1 MKTSRLQH
9 RYFKMRSGLNKTAY
23 VKQWN
28 YCVSFQKKKKKYC
41 YADLSENDVAD
52 QKHFCKTV

>member
-1 MKTSRLQH
+1 MSNN
-9 RYFKMRSGLNKTAY
+9 GITAY
-23 VKQWN
+23 LF
-28 YCVSFQKKKKKYC
+28 SKKNKKYC

>member
-28 YCVSFQKKKKKYC
+28 YCVSFQKKKKKNI
-41 YADLSENDVAD
+41 AMLI
-52 QKHFCKTV
+52 